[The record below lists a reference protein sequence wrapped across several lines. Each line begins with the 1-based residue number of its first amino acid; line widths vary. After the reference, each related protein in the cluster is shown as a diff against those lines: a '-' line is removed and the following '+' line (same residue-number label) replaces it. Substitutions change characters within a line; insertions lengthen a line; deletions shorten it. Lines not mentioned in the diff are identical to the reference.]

1 MPQAELERWLLR
13 AVILTVGA
21 GSTFM
26 GVSLIAGGPQRF
38 TAPGFATARLIPGGS
53 YTWGALIL
61 AAGVAVLAG
70 AGLWHRRTLEAGCL
84 GMGAWYL
91 WFDLSLIVTS
101 TRDPHGAVTGAVIYL
116 TAAVLCAVLYHAAR
130 KIRDPRIGRPSP
142 P

>member
-26 GVSLIAGGPQRF
+26 GASLIAGGPPRF
-38 TAPGFATARLIPGGS
+38 TAPGFATARLVPGGP

-61 AAGVAVLAG
+61 AAGLCVLGG
-70 AGLWHRRTLEAGCL
+70 AGTWHRRTLEAGC
-84 GMGAWYL
+84 
-91 WFDLSLIVTS
+91 
-101 TRDPHGAVTGAVIYL
+101 VTGAVIYL
-116 TAAVLCAVLYHAAR
+116 TAAVLCAVLFHAAR